1 MRFLG
6 RMLQRNSPAGFGG
19 GAAGRR
25 RGGARARLN
34 IPARLVL
41 LDGYCPC
48 TVENLS
54 RAGARIA
61 CERELRRGDQG
72 ILKRDGL
79 DHFFIVQWVREGTC
93 GLRFDD
99 NLVTEEAIRALRML
113 SDLHDE
119 DDEAGLRE
127 FGRNW
132 VQGANPLPNDG

>member
-1 MRFLG
+1 
-6 RMLQRNSPAGFGG
+6 MLQRNSPAGLGSAG
-19 GAAGRR
+19 GRR

-41 LDGYCPC
+41 LDGYFGC

-79 DHFFIVQWVREGTC
+79 DQFFVVQWVRGGSC

-99 NLVTEEAIRALRML
+99 KLVSEEAIRELRQL
-113 SDLHDE
+113 SDFYEEDE
-119 DDEAGLRE
+119 DAGLRE
-127 FGRNW
+127 FGREW
-132 VQGANPLPNDG
+132 VQGNNVV